1 MAEVISLATA
11 MSASQ
16 RAKKVSMT
24 EDEPALAA
32 WITEVVETLSRSAS
46 NVKLVSIKVLSHCS
60 IDGNPGSQNIM

>member
-1 MAEVISLATA
+1 MADIVDMAEVMSPATA

-32 WITEVVETLSRSAS
+32 WITEVVETLSRPAG
-46 NVKLVSIKVLSHCS
+46 NVK
-60 IDGNPGSQNIM
+60 

>member
-1 MAEVISLATA
+1 MIADVGEASVADMAEVISPATA

-32 WITEVVETLSRSAS
+32 WITEVVETLSRPAG
-46 NVKLVSIKVLSHCS
+46 NVR
-60 IDGNPGSQNIM
+60 